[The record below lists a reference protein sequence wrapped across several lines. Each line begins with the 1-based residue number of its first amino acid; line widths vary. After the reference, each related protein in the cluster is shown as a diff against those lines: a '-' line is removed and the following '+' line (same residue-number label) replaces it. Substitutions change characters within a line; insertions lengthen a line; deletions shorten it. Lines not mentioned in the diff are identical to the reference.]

1 MALVSYW
8 IIGLPLGYY
17 LANHTGLHAFG
28 YWIGL
33 IAGLAAGALCLLGR
47 LIFIQRKQSNVSLR
61 TQQ

>member
-17 LANHTGLHAFG
+17 LANYTDLLAFG

-33 IAGLAAGALCLLGR
+33 IAGLAAGALCLFGR
-47 LIFIQRKQSNVSLR
+47 LLFIQKKHSIAKLQ